1 MVLKTLKDISDGKE
15 GLHIMIRKQLKE
27 EIRELARDWVKQT
40 QEKLKKEKDNE
51 AIWFAKG
58 AIEVLKRLHNLE
70 GMR

>member
-1 MVLKTLKDISDGKE
+1 MALKTLKDLPWIVSDGDRA
-15 GLHIMIRKQLKE
+15 LAVSINDLKE
-27 EIRELARDWVKQT
+27 LAKYWIKQA